1 MKAGAATFST
11 PDDALKRINAIV
23 SDQLGIG
30 TFEGDPLESITVK
43 DKAIFGGQAREQYRG
58 LDMVARV
65 IQSPARD
72 ALKNGFTL
80 KTNYDETV
88 DLGRLIAERLEELDY
103 KKHLEQFVINFGLYS
118 RGALMYPVLQESQ
131 MDRDRTHLRNKL
143 DYSKIEKIEKINI
156 VREDLFFYIIQ
167 AWDPLARDFE
177 DFQKLT
183 VGGQDVHKSRVF
195 HRVDNLDP
203 VMQRGVSM
211 LQRIITALRGVN
223 MANWTISNLL
233 MRYRTAVL
241 SYPAAEAAKM
251 ASDNAGGGMKSAIG
265 KLIQKIK
272 MNFTSKSIASIPDN
286 YKLEYV
292 ETSFTGIK
300 EAVDFQWDY
309 VAAVT
314 HIPQSIFKGSAQGEL
329 ASAKRDGEIW
339 NAHVKADYQV
349 GLLEPAVKWLCDLIK
364 WEQAGE
370 VFQACQ
376 KYGISP
382 DDVTVEID
390 WNPLDV
396 PDPLSAAQ
404 IDNMEVQTA
413 ILEIQNGIKTV
424 DEVKRDRSPEKDDF
438 AMVPEFDPS
447 LPGNDPLGLFK
458 PTEENGKRV
467 MPEQWRALAE
477 KMKTG

>member
-1 MKAGAATFST
+1 
-11 PDDALKRINAIV
+11 
-23 SDQLGIG
+23 
-30 TFEGDPLESITVK
+30 
-43 DKAIFGGQAREQYRG
+43 
-58 LDMVARV
+58 MVARV

-447 LPGNDPLGLFK
+447 LP
-458 PTEENGKRV
+458 V
-467 MPEQWRALAE
+467 MTPWGYSNQQ
-477 KMKTG
+477 KKTASA